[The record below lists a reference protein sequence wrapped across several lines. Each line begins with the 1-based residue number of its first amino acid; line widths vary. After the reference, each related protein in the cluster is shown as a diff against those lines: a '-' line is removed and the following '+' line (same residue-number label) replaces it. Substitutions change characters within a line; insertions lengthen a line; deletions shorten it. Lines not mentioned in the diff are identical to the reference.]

1 MFTIIAFK
9 EYQFKPQVF
18 GTFSTRKAAESTMNM
33 LKIQSGFD
41 EFYNFS
47 VVKIKELN

>member
-9 EYQFKPQVF
+9 EYAFKPQVF
-18 GTFSTRKAAESTMNM
+18 GTFSTRKAAESTMDV